1 MKRHITAGIAVLL
14 GLMALMP
21 AQLSLAPTP
30 ARAQIAGLHMQGVNI
45 VNVSGDRFI
54 AAGLNVEAYRDYD
67 NGCDWTTDGYYSIRA
82 AMSDRIKG
90 LGVNVVR
97 LNYAYRF
104 LASADAM
111 NKYLD
116 IATELA
122 MRGIYVMPA
131 DHTYTSDVLVN
142 SSGSFPTMLRIVEG
156 MRARGI
162 ENYLI
167 MGGWNEPGPD
177 IAIGAWERAY
187 QNLLTY
193 LRRTALFDGL
203 VVVDGTGWST
213 LLDVDAFQ
221 RVQAFDATLRGG
233 SANVV
238 FSHHLYPNI
247 TDLPAKLWTAANQ
260 VPLIVG
266 ELGQENPGASPL
278 KPQYVKDVIA
288 GFLNA
293 GLANGHN
300 GLFAW
305 QWNWCDINT
314 LLDDDWKDA
323 SGQASSV
330 PYTANSPL
338 TSHGVLWRDNYY
350 SKLPGGYIPPPATVI
365 VQVPTST
372 RTPTP
377 TRSVVPTNTPRPRS
391 PTPTR
396 TEVPVVIVTNTPAP
410 TGVVGCVATMI
421 RDVVFN
427 GRPARETVC
436 ITYQ

>member
-1 MKRHITAGIAVLL
+1 MKRHIIIGVICLM
-14 GLMALMP
+14 GLISFFP
-21 AQLSLAPTP
+21 AN
-30 ARAQIAGLHMQGVNI
+30 AQVPAGLHMQGVNI
-45 VNVSGDRFI
+45 VNGSGDRFI

-67 NGCDWTTDGYYSIRA
+67 KGCEWATDGYYAIRA
-82 AMSDRIKG
+82 MMSDRIKG

-97 LNYAYRF
+97 LNYSYRF
-104 LASADAM
+104 LDTG
-111 NKYLD
+111 NLTKFLD

-122 MRGIYVMPA
+122 LRGIYVMPA
-131 DHTYTSDVLVN
+131 DHTYTGDVLVN
-142 SSGSFPTMLRIVEG
+142 SGGSFPTMLRIVEG

-177 IAIGAWERAY
+177 IAISAWERAY

-193 LRRTALFDGL
+193 LRKTAQFDGV

-213 LLDVDAFQ
+213 LLDVDAFK
-221 RVQAFDATLRGG
+221 RVQSFDATLRGG

-247 TDLPAKLWTAANQ
+247 TALPAQLWTAANQ
-260 VPLIVG
+260 VPLIIG

-278 KPQYVKDVIA
+278 RPQYVKDVIA

-305 QWNWCDINT
+305 IWNWCDTNKM
-314 LLDDDWKDA
+314 LDDWTPDN
-323 SGQASSV
+323 SV
-330 PYTANSPL
+330 PYTDKSPL
-338 TSHGVLWRDNYY
+338 TSHGVLWRDFYY
-350 SKLPGGYIPPPATVI
+350 SKLPGGYVPPPATVI
-365 VQVPTST
+365 VQVPTA
-372 RTPTP
+372 TP
-377 TRSVVPTNTPRPRS
+377 TRSIVPTNTPRPRS

-396 TEVPVVIVTNTPAP
+396 TVTDVPVIILTNTPVP
-410 TGVVGCVATMI
+410 TGVVGCVATMS

-427 GRPARETVC
+427 GRPARENVC
-436 ITYQ
+436 IVYQ